1 MECCICRQEI
11 PPVGDW
17 TQGNDAWPVAD
28 GRCCNQCDMAVVVP
42 ARLREMRRRKMDAVT
57 AAIVSGDGDPGLTMK
72 ENG

>member
-42 ARLREMRRRKMDAVT
+42 ARLRGMRRPDPVT
-57 AAIVSGDGDPGLTMK
+57 AAIVDGDPSLTMK
-72 ENG
+72 EIR